1 MSSGFK
7 RCLDGLDR
15 IMNCLKKG
23 LGKVPLPPS
32 PWSQSSHTYINSHTS
47 NNRSDF
53 LFPQDQCLKIP
64 PKMSHIEY
72 FKQSSIL
79 DVCTANLSN
88 IWIFAP
94 RIIYVKE
101 ISKIL
106 SECLNSYFLPVEKY
120 LVRLFW
126 NIFKH
131 SKKVGSDPNVPDAI
145 NYA

>member
-1 MSSGFK
+1 
-7 RCLDGLDR
+7 
-15 IMNCLKKG
+15 
-23 LGKVPLPPS
+23 
-32 PWSQSSHTYINSHTS
+32 
-47 NNRSDF
+47 
-53 LFPQDQCLKIP
+53 
-64 PKMSHIEY
+64 MSHIEY

-88 IWIFAP
+88 IRIFAP
-94 RIIYVKE
+94 KIIYVKE

-131 SKKVGSDPNVPDAI
+131 SKKVGSERSGYAI